1 MEELTGRIMEVTET
15 TAVLEFRNFEVP
27 ILADFAI
34 SDIIVDNDEKLLAG
48 YIVKVSEKDG
58 KAYFEILG
66 GYWTKE
72 DVERIEKRA
81 NELWESIQDII
92 EK

>member
-27 ILADFAI
+27 VLADFVI
-34 SDIIVDNDEKLLAG
+34 SDSIVDNDEKLLAG

-66 GYWTKE
+66 GLL
-72 DVERIEKRA
+72 D
-81 NELWESIQDII
+81 
-92 EK
+92 